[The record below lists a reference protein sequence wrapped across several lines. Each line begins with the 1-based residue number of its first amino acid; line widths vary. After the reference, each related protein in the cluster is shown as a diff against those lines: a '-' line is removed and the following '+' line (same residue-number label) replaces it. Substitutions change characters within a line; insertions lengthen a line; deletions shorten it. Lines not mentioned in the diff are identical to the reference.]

1 MFANWHLITISFVYI
16 GLLFAIAFLGD
27 KYRHK
32 MRGRQQ
38 SWIYALTLGV
48 YCTSWSFLGTAG
60 QAADS
65 ILSYLPIYL
74 GPIILFAVAWP
85 FLQRIIH
92 TSLKLNLTS
101 IADLLAARFGN
112 SRHLATLVTAVA
124 LIGILPYIALQ
135 LKAMVHSF
143 QLLQA
148 GPSFSRWIIGLLI
161 SLALAG
167 FIVMFGIRQLDI
179 TERHPG
185 VMLAIAFESLVK
197 LVAFLCVGVF
207 TCFVL
212 FDSPWQ
218 LFQAAETQLTISQQW
233 QTPNIISSLGLTII
247 CMAAFLCLPRQF
259 HVMVVELKLQ
269 KYSLLSRRLFPAYLL
284 VFAVLSAPLGLAGHM
299 LLNGKVPADAYVLF
313 LPAQQSQYWLS
324 LFAFLGAISAASSM
338 VIVSSIA
345 LSTMVSNEIV
355 FPLLYRKTNKSKLD
369 FFSFRADLL
378 RIRRALVVVI
388 VLMGYS
394 MFLLAPSNTLG
405 SLGEISFGAIAQ
417 IAPALLAA
425 FYFRTATLTGVYSGI
440 SVGFS
445 CWILLSLL
453 PQLQVYDAP
462 FANLTQTSTTSGTF
476 GTLLALLLNVVTTW
490 IVSYFSRQSVQERV
504 QVKNFFHFKWRAEG
518 ESFRKKNIHPNE
530 FELLISR
537 FVGKEKA
544 KQSFKIF
551 YQKHSREQ
559 MPLELYNS
567 ALLQHTTSTLA
578 SVMGASSA
586 QLVISSALEGRDIG
600 LDDVAT
606 FVEDASSQR
615 RSFSRDL
622 LRNAIENV
630 NEGISVVDSEL
641 NLVAWNRKYEEMFDY
656 PNDLLY
662 PGSPVESLIRF
673 NARRGMCGPG
683 EVEAQVAKR
692 LTYLKKRSPHS
703 SERQYR
709 NGRTIRIEGN
719 PLPSG
724 GFVMLFSDITA
735 YRRAEKVLKDANL
748 DLETLVTERTEKL
761 ERANKELARANEAAA
776 DANLKKS
783 LYLHACSHDL
793 MQPLEAARL
802 FASALAE
809 QPNLGSEQSQ
819 HVTQIQH
826 SLKIANDLLS
836 DLSEIAR
843 IEGGKLSPNIA
854 VFCVQQLFESLQQEF
869 AAASI
874 ERQVE
879 FRIVHSNL
887 WLKSDLNMLH
897 RVLQNLI
904 GNAFRYASP
913 GKVLLGC
920 RRRTVADNDHQLE
933 IFVIDN
939 GPGIPED
946 HQKHVFQQFVQLDNN
961 TANTPRTENKSINK
975 GLGLG
980 LNISHSLCE
989 ALGHDFRLR
998 SKTGQGCQFS
1008 ILVPRVPPAIQHVVQ
1023 SPQVATVQGVN
1034 VLCVDNDPD
1043 VLMGMVALLETW
1055 ECEVHAAGTWEEA
1068 TEILADDQATIDIML
1083 VDYQLDDGTN
1093 GLDLMRH
1100 LRNISSREIPGIL
1113 VTANS
1118 DNDIVQEAKAHHFG
1132 YLRKLI
1138 RPGQLR
1144 ALMSAKLAEALQ
1156 RNYSNSDK

>member
-16 GLLFAIAFLGD
+16 GLLFGIAFVGD

-48 YCTSWSFLGTAG
+48 YCTSWSFLGTTG

-74 GPIILFAVAWP
+74 GPILLFAFAWP
-85 FLQRIIH
+85 FLQRMIQ

-112 SRHLATLVTAVA
+112 SRHLATLVTVVA

-135 LKAMVHSF
+135 LKAMVHSL

-148 GPSFSRWIIGLLI
+148 GPSFSHWFIGLLI
-161 SLALAG
+161 TLALAG
-167 FIVMFGIRQLDI
+167 FIVIFGIRQLDI

-212 FDSPWQ
+212 FDSPWALFVQAEAQ
-218 LFQAAETQLTISQQW
+218 LKITQQW
-233 QTPNIISSLGLTII
+233 QTPNILSSLGLTII

-269 KYSLLSRRLFPAYLL
+269 KYSFLSRRIFPIYLL
-284 VFAVLSAPLGLAGHM
+284 IFATLSAPMGLAGHM
-299 LLNGKVPADAYVLF
+299 LLNGNVPADAYVLF
-313 LPAQQSQYWLS
+313 LPAQKSQYWLS
-324 LFAFLGAISAASSM
+324 LFAFIGAISAASSM

-355 FPLLYRKTNKSKLD
+355 FPLLYRKSSSRKVD
-369 FFSFRADLL
+369 FYSFRADLL
-378 RIRRALVVVI
+378 RIRRALVILI
-388 VLMGYS
+388 VLLGYS
-394 MFLLAPSNTLG
+394 MFLIAPSNTLG

-417 IAPALLAA
+417 LTPALLAA

-440 SVGFS
+440 CTGFVF
-445 CWILLSLL
+445 WVLLSLL

-462 FANLTQTSTTSGTF
+462 FAGMTFTSTTSGTY
-476 GTLLALLLNVVTTW
+476 GTLLALLVNILTTW

-504 QVKNFFHFKWRAEG
+504 QVKNFFSFKWRTEG
-518 ESFRKKNIHPNE
+518 ESLRKKNIHPNE
-530 FELLISR
+530 FELLVSR

-544 KQSFKIF
+544 KQSFKVF
-551 YQKHSREQ
+551 YQQHSREH
-559 MPLELYNS
+559 MPLEVYNS

-630 NEGISVVDSEL
+630 SEGISVVDSEL

-656 PNDLLY
+656 PAELLY
-662 PGSPVESLIRF
+662 PGCNVENLIRF

-683 EVEAQVAKR
+683 EVEEQVSKR
-692 LTYLKKRSPHS
+692 LAYLRKRSPHS

-761 ERANKELARANEAAA
+761 ELANKELARANAAA
-776 DANLKKS
+776 AEANQKKS
-783 LYLHACSHDL
+783 RYLHACSHDL

-809 QPNLGSEQSQ
+809 QQSLNSEQSQ
-819 HVTQIQH
+819 HVSQIQH

-843 IEGGKLSPNIA
+843 IEGGKIQPTLTE
-854 VFCVQQLFESLQQEF
+854 FCLQHLFDSLQQEF
-869 AAASI
+869 IAASK

-879 FRIVHSNL
+879 FTVVGCSAWVR
-887 WLKSDLNMLH
+887 SDLHMLH
-897 RVLQNLI
+897 RILQNLI

-920 RRRTVADNDHQLE
+920 RRSDSHLD

-939 GPGIPED
+939 GPGIPTD
-946 HQKHVFQQFVQLDNN
+946 KQTQVFQQFVQLDNN
-961 TANTPRTENKSINK
+961 TANTPKTENKAINK

-980 LNISHSLCE
+980 LNISHSLCD
-989 ALGHDFRLR
+989 ALSHPFRLT
-998 SKTGQGCQFS
+998 SQEGNGCQFS
-1008 ILVPRVPPAIQHVVQ
+1008 IQVPRVAATTPPIQQAPPV
-1023 SPQVATVQGVN
+1023 STIQGVH

-1043 VLMGMVALLETW
+1043 VLMGMIALLETW
-1055 ECEVHAAGTWEEA
+1055 DCNVQAAGTWEEA
-1068 TEILADDQATIDIML
+1068 VEIIQEDETPIDIML
-1083 VDYQLDDGTN
+1083 VDYQLDDDTN
-1093 GLDLMRH
+1093 GLDLMLH
-1100 LRNISSREIPGIL
+1100 LRKLASQDIPGIL

-1118 DNDIVQEAKAHHFG
+1118 DNHIVEKAQKHHFG

-1156 RNYSNSDK
+1156 RNYSSTQ